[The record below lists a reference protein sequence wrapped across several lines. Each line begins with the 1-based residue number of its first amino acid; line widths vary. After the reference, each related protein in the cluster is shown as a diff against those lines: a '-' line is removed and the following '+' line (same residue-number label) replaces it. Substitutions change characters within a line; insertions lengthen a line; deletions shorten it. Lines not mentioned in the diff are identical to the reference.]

1 MYLHSFEKLNVWQES
16 LGLVEAIYRETKNYP
31 EEEKFGLIMQMR
43 RSSVSIS
50 SNIAEG
56 TSRITA

>member
-56 TSRITA
+56 TSRMTA

>member
-1 MYLHSFEKLNVWQES
+1 MYLHFFEKLNAWQES

-50 SNIAEG
+50 SNIAKG
-56 TSRITA
+56 NSRMTA

>member
-43 RSSVSIS
+43 RSLVSIS
-50 SNIAEG
+50 SNIAKG
-56 TSRITA
+56 NSRMTA

>member
-1 MYLHSFEKLNVWQES
+1 M
-16 LGLVEAIYRETKNYP
+16 
-31 EEEKFGLIMQMR
+31 IMQMR

-56 TSRITA
+56 TSRMTA